1 MSIKY
6 LEFTVQEGL
15 EIQRKQLLE
24 WKLILNRKTYSA
36 LAAECKKRNQLN
48 LKTGSDVFRGTD
60 MNNFVHNLYN
70 Q

>member
-1 MSIKY
+1 MSIKCS
-6 LEFTVQEGL
+6 EFTVQEGL
-15 EIQRKQLLE
+15 EVQRKQLLE
-24 WKLILNRKTYSA
+24 WKLILNKKTWLA
-36 LAAECKKRNQLN
+36 LVDECKKRNQLN